1 MSKTLRH
8 LVDPLDLT
16 LEETLRLLDLA
27 DDVAD
32 HGDAYAH
39 KCDGKILA
47 TLFYEP
53 STRTRLS
60 FESAMMRLGGKVLGF
75 SNASSS
81 SAAKGESVADT
92 ARMISCY
99 ADIVAMRH
107 NKEGAPRVASM
118 YSTIPVINAGDGG
131 NQHPTQTLTDLLTI
145 RREKKR
151 LDNLTI
157 GLCGDLKF
165 GRTVHSLIKSL
176 VRCENIRFVFISPE
190 ELHVPSYIIEEVV
203 KPSGCEYKE
212 VRTMDE
218 VLPELDVL
226 YMTRVQRERFFNE
239 EDYIRLKDSYILDA
253 EKMKLASENLIV
265 MHPLPRVN
273 EIAVEVDDDPR
284 AKYFVQAQNGVYVRM
299 ALILML
305 LGIEPGLF
313 KEETTC

>member
-1 MSKTLRH
+1 MRHVMS
-8 LVDPLDLT
+8 PLDLSVEE
-16 LEETLRLLDLA
+16 LEQILNLA
-27 DDVAD
+27 AD
-32 HGDAYAH
+32 IKANPKKYAH
-39 KCDGKILA
+39 ACDGKKLA

-60 FESAMMRLGGKVLGF
+60 FEAAMLNLGGSVLGF
-75 SNASSS
+75 SSADSS
-81 SAAKGESVADT
+81 SASKGESVADT
-92 ARMISCY
+92 IRIISSY
-99 ADIVAMRH
+99 ADICAMRH
-107 NKEGAPRVASM
+107 PKEGAPYVASM
-118 YSTIPVINAGDGG
+118 YSKIPVINAGDGG
-131 NQHPTQTLTDLLTI
+131 HQHPTQTLTDLLTI
-145 RREKKR
+145 RREKGR
-151 LDNLTI
+151 LNNLTI

-176 VRCENIRFVFISPE
+176 VRWEGIRFVFISPE
-190 ELHVPSYIIEEVV
+190 ELHVPSYIIDEVV

-239 EDYIRLKDSYILDA
+239 EDYIRLKDSFILDA
-253 EKMKLASENLIV
+253 EKMKLAPKDLIV
-265 MHPLPRVN
+265 LHPLPRVN

-305 LGIEPGLF
+305 LNIEPGLF
-313 KEETTC
+313 EEETVC